1 MQVCAESHMDCLLGA
16 YDQLEHYPFN
26 LIYLDKNLDLLAM
39 ANDIHLRFF
48 EAIKYQ
54 NSMFQ

>member
-1 MQVCAESHMDCLLGA
+1 MDCLLGA

-39 ANDIHLRFF
+39 TNDIHLRFF